1 MSRNRDETVKTVRIA
16 EIPSVLG
23 EEVQLQG
30 WLYQKRSSGGI
41 QFLILRDG
49 SGILQAVV
57 TKKNPEAFEAA
68 EELTQE
74 SALKVRGVPKEDPRA
89 PTGYELSITKL
100 ELVHRAE
107 DYPITPKEHGPG
119 FLLDHRHLWIR
130 SPRQAAILRIRHEV
144 LQAIRD
150 FFHER
155 GFVATEAPIFTP
167 LSVEGTTTLF
177 EVEYFDEKAYLSQS
191 GQLYL
196 EATAMALG
204 WVYWIGPAF
213 RAERS
218 KTRKHLIEFWMAEA
232 EMAYWDHERNL
243 RLQEE
248 LVKYVVQR
256 VLERRSEE
264 LALRERDTAPL
275 ERAVEEPFPRI
286 TYAEALEILKQKGF
300 EIPWGEDFGA
310 PHEEA
315 LGEHFGLPVFI
326 EKFPARMKAFYMQPD
341 PDDPDVVL
349 AADLIAPEGYG
360 EIIGGSER
368 IHDEAL
374 LVQKLQEFGLP
385 REPYEWYIDL
395 RRYGSVPHAGFGLG
409 IERTVAWLAGVQH
422 VRECIPFPRM
432 LYRLR
437 P

>member
-1 MSRNRDETVKTVRIA
+1 MSASARPTRIE
-16 EIPSVLG
+16 EIPKTLGQEVLI
-23 EEVQLQG
+23 QG
-30 WLYQKRSSGGI
+30 WLHHRRSSGGI
-41 QFLILRDG
+41 QFLIIRDG
-49 SGILQAVV
+49 SGIIQGVV
-57 TKKNPEAFEAA
+57 TKGNEKVFQIA
-68 EELTQE
+68 EELAQE
-74 SALKVRGVPKEDPRA
+74 SAIRVVGVPKEDPRA
-89 PTGYELSITKL
+89 PTGYELAVHEI
-100 ELVHRAE
+100 ELVHPAE
-107 DYPITPKEHGPG
+107 GYPITPKEHGPG
-119 FLLDHRHLWIR
+119 FLLDHRHLWMR
-130 SPRQAAILRIRHEV
+130 SPRQAAILRVRHEV

-155 GFVATEAPIFTP
+155 RFVATEAPIFTP

-204 WVYWIGPAF
+204 LVYWIGPAF

-248 LVKYVVQR
+248 LVKYVIQR
-256 VLERRSEE
+256 VLERRAEE
-264 LALRERDTAPL
+264 LRTRERDTTFL

-286 TYAEALEILKQKGF
+286 TYDEALEILKQKGL
-300 EIPWGEDFGA
+300 ELEWGEDFGA

-315 LGEHFGLPVFI
+315 LGEHFQLPLFI
-326 EKFPARMKAFYMQPD
+326 ERFPARMKAFYMQPD
-341 PDDPDVVL
+341 PENPELVL

-360 EIIGGSER
+360 ELIGGSER
-368 IHDEAL
+368 IHDEEL
-374 LVQKLQEFGLP
+374 LIEKLAEFGLP

-409 IERTVAWLAGVQH
+409 IERTVAWLAGAPH
-422 VRECIPFPRM
+422 LRECIPFPRM

>member
-1 MSRNRDETVKTVRIA
+1 MSASARPTRIE
-16 EIPSVLG
+16 EIPKTLGQGVLI
-23 EEVQLQG
+23 QG
-30 WLYQKRSSGGI
+30 WLHRKRSSGGI
-41 QFLILRDG
+41 QFLIIRDG
-49 SGILQAVV
+49 SGIIQAVV
-57 TKKNPEAFEAA
+57 TKVNEKAFQLAD
-68 EELTQE
+68 ELTQE
-74 SALKVRGVPKEDPRA
+74 SAVKLWGVAKEDPRA
-89 PTGYELSITKL
+89 PTGYELAVQEI
-100 ELVHRAE
+100 ELVHLAQ

-119 FLLDHRHLWIR
+119 FLLDHRHLWMR
-130 SPRQAAILRIRHEV
+130 SPRQAAILRVRHEI

-155 GFVATEAPIFTP
+155 GFAATEAPIFTA

-196 EATAMALG
+196 EATAMSLG
-204 WVYWIGPAF
+204 LVYWIGPAF

-243 RLQEE
+243 QLQEE
-248 LVKYVVQR
+248 LMKYVIQR
-256 VLERRSEE
+256 VLERRAEE
-264 LALRERDTAPL
+264 LKTRERDTTLL

-286 TYAEALEILKQKGF
+286 TYDEAIELLQSKGLP
-300 EIPWGEDFGA
+300 IQWGEDFGA

-315 LGEHFGLPVFI
+315 LGEHFQLPLFI

-341 PDDPDVVL
+341 PENPELVL
-349 AADLIAPEGYG
+349 AADLVAPEGYG

-368 IHDEAL
+368 IHDEEL
-374 LVQKLQEFGLP
+374 LIEKLEDFQLP

-409 IERTVAWLAGVQH
+409 IERTVAWLTGAPH
-422 VRECIPFPRM
+422 LRECIPFPRM

>member
-1 MSRNRDETVKTVRIA
+1 MGEPGWVRIA
-16 EIPSVLG
+16 DLPRHLG
-23 EEVQLQG
+23 EEVLIQG
-30 WLYQKRSSGGI
+30 WLWQKRSSGGI

-49 SGILQAVV
+49 SGIVQAVV
-57 TKKNPEAFEAA
+57 TRKNPEAFEVADELVQEAA
-68 EELTQE
+68 
-74 SALKVRGVPKEDPRA
+74 VRAWGVPKADPRA
-89 PTGYELSITKL
+89 PTGYELAITKL
-100 ELVHRAE
+100 ELVQQRE
-107 DYPITPKEHGPG
+107 GYPITPKEHGPG

-130 SPRQAAILRIRHEV
+130 SPRQSAILRVRHE
-144 LQAIRD
+144 LLRAIRE
-150 FFHER
+150 FFEAR
-155 GFVATEAPIFTP
+155 GFVETDAPIFTP
-167 LSVEGTTTLF
+167 LAVEGTTTLF

-204 WVYWIGPAF
+204 LVYWIGPAF

-232 EMAYWDHERNL
+232 EMAFYDHEQNVQI
-243 RLQEE
+243 QEE
-248 LVKYVVQR
+248 LVKFVVQR
-256 VLERRSEE
+256 VLERRAQE
-264 LALRERDTAPL
+264 LKTLGRDLKPL
-275 ERAVEEPFPRI
+275 ERVVKEPFPRI
-286 TYAEALEILKQKGF
+286 TYREALDVLKQRGL
-300 EIPWGEDFGA
+300 ELPYGEDFGA

-315 LGEHFGLPVFI
+315 LGEHFGVPVFV
-326 EKFPARMKAFYMQPD
+326 ERFPANMKAFYMQPD
-341 PDDPDVVL
+341 PQDPSVVL

-368 IHDEAL
+368 IHDERL
-374 LVQKLQEFGLP
+374 LIQKLEEFGLP
-385 REPYEWYIDL
+385 REPYEWYLDL

-409 IERTVAWLAGVQH
+409 IERTVAWLTGAPH

>member
-1 MSRNRDETVKTVRIA
+1 MAEVKTQKPTRIA
-16 EIPSVLG
+16 EIPQHLG
-23 EEVQLQG
+23 EEVLLQG
-30 WLYQKRSSGGI
+30 WLHQRRSSGGI

-49 SGILQAVV
+49 SGIIQAVV
-57 TKKNPEAFEAA
+57 TKKTERAFELAD
-68 EELTQE
+68 ELTQE
-74 SALKVRGVPKEDPRA
+74 SAVRVWGVPKADPRA
-89 PTGYELSITKL
+89 PTGYELAITKL
-100 ELVHRAE
+100 ELIHQRE
-107 DYPITPKEHGPG
+107 GYPITPKEHGPG

-130 SPRQAAILRIRHEV
+130 SPRQSAILRVRHEV
-144 LQAIRD
+144 MQAIRD

-204 WVYWIGPAF
+204 LVYWIGPAF

-232 EMAYWDHERNL
+232 EMAFWDYERNL
-243 RLQEE
+243 ELQEE
-248 LVKYVVQR
+248 LIKYLIQR
-256 VLERRSEE
+256 VLERRAEE
-264 LALRERDTAPL
+264 LATLERDTTLL

-286 TYAEALEILKQKGF
+286 TYAEALEILKRKGL

-315 LGEHFGLPVFI
+315 LGEHFQLPLFV

-341 PDDPDVVL
+341 PKNPDVVL
-349 AADLIAPEGYG
+349 AADVIAPEGYG

-368 IHDEAL
+368 IHDEQL
-374 LVQKLQEFGLP
+374 LVQKLAEFGLP

-409 IERTVAWLAGVQH
+409 IERTVAWLTGAPH
-422 VRECIPFPRM
+422 LRECIPFPRM